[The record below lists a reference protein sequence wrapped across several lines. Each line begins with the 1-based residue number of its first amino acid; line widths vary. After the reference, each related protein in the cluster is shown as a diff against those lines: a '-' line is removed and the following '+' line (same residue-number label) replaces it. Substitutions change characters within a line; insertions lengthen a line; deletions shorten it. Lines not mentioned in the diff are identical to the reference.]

1 MHMYT
6 MIHDQ
11 KFYYV
16 IKEGIPLSQM
26 TWSIINNTA
35 VYVGSLGMGALQ
47 RRLATHHD
55 TSCARDKISIP
66 A

>member
-1 MHMYT
+1 

-35 VYVGSLGMGALQ
+35 VYVGSLGMGALGAGALMKFLSGT
-47 RRLATHHD
+47 RTFIMHLG
-55 TSCARDKISIP
+55 
-66 A
+66 